1 MNLGNTFMTDAVMA
15 FLETLFFIGLIVVGV
30 VFFVRVF
37 LQEDKRIG

>member
-15 FLETLFFIGLIVVGV
+15 FLETLFFIGLIVV
-30 VFFVRVF
+30 FFVRVF